1 MTVAAP
7 EPQDPICPLCLRPI
21 PAGAR
26 QSVHHLIPRLKGG
39 AGGPTVRLHQAC
51 HDEIHAA
58 LSEAELARAWNTP
71 EALRRHPQIARF
83 VAWIARKPPDFAPRT
98 LKSLRRRRKR

>member
-1 MTVAAP
+1 MLTPMDA
-7 EPQDPICPLCLRPI
+7 EDPICPLCRRPI
-21 PAGAR
+21 PHDAR
-26 QSVHHLIPRLKGG
+26 QSMHHLIPKLKGG

-58 LSEAELARAWNTP
+58 LTEGELAREWNTTD
-71 EALRRHPQIARF
+71 ALRAHPQIARF
-83 VAWIARKPPDFAPRT
+83 VAWIETKPPEFDPRT